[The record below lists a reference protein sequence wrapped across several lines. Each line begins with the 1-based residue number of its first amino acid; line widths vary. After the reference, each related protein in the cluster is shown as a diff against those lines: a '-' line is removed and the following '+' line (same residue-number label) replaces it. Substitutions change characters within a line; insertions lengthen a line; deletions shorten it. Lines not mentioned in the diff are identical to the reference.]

1 MKIYLITSNPVI
13 GDVLKVDLE
22 KIGDF
27 KIIDGQKLTAQ
38 EVIEKAGDA
47 EILIAGSSGLEKIS
61 DELLNGLP
69 NLKYIST
76 LTVGLTWV
84 DIDAVKKHGV
94 KLSNVKG
101 ANSESVA
108 EHTWAMILDLSKRV
122 TEFDRDVRNK
132 NAFRFAEYTGKEVF
146 EKTIGIIGLGDIGQK
161 VARIAK
167 AFNMNVL
174 GVNKS
179 NKEVE
184 GVKLVDLDTLYKES
198 DIIAICTPLTL
209 ETENLIS
216 DEAVNKMKDGV
227 IIVNTAMEKITNK
240 EAIFKGLE
248 SGKIFGFGIET
259 EISQPADPAY
269 LNHSRIIVTPH
280 NAFNTED
287 ANKKTY
293 EMAVEN
299 VIKFIDGNSV
309 RLIE

>member
-22 KIGDF
+22 KAGDF
-27 KIIDGQKLTAQ
+27 KIIDGQKLTAEQ
-38 EVIEKAGDA
+38 IIEKAGDA
-47 EILIAGSSGLEKIS
+47 EILIAGSSGVEKIS

-76 LTVGLTWV
+76 LTVGLAWV

-108 EHTWAMILDLSKRV
+108 EHAWAMILDLSKRV

-132 NAFRFAEYTGKEVF
+132 NAFRFVEYTGKEVF

-179 NKEVE
+179 NKEIE
-184 GVKLVDLDTLYKES
+184 GVKLVDLNTLYKES
-198 DIIAICTPLTL
+198 DVIVICTPLTP

-227 IIVNTAMEKITNK
+227 IIVNSAMEKITNK
-240 EAIFKGLE
+240 EAIFKGLDN
-248 SGKIFGFGIET
+248 GKIFGFGIET
-259 EISQPADPAY
+259 EISQPADPTY
-269 LNHSRIIVTPH
+269 LKHPRIIVTPH

-299 VIKFIDGNSV
+299 VMKFIEGNPI
-309 RLIE
+309 RLID

>member
-1 MKIYLITSNPVI
+1 MKIYLITSNPSI
-13 GDVLKVDLE
+13 AEALKSDLE
-22 KIGDF
+22 KLGDL
-27 KIIDGQKLTAQ
+27 KIIDGQKMTAT
-38 EVIEKAGDA
+38 EIIEMAGDA
-47 EILIAGSSGLEKIS
+47 EILICGPSGVEKIS
-61 DELLNGLP
+61 DELLQGLR

-76 LTVGLTWV
+76 LSVGLAWV
-84 DIDAVKKHGV
+84 DLEAVKKHGIE
-94 KLSNVKG
+94 LSNVKG

-132 NAFRFAEYTGKEVF
+132 NAFKFTGYTGKEVF
-146 EKTIGIIGLGDIGQK
+146 GKTIGIIGLGDIGQK

-167 AFNMNVL
+167 AFSMRII

-179 NKEVE
+179 RREVE
-184 GVKLVDLDTLYKES
+184 GVQLVDFDALLKES
-198 DIIAICTPLTL
+198 DIITVCTPLTP

-216 DEAVNKMKDGV
+216 DDEIDKMKNDV
-227 IIVNTAMEKITNK
+227 ILVNSAMEKITDK
-240 EAIFKGLE
+240 EAVFKGLK

-259 EISQPADPAY
+259 NILEPVDPAY
-269 LNHSRIIVTPH
+269 LKHSRVIVTPH

-299 VIKFIDGNSV
+299 VKMYVQGNPV
-309 RLIE
+309 RIIN

>member
-22 KIGDF
+22 KAGDF

-38 EVIEKAGDA
+38 EVIEKASDA
-47 EILIAGSSGLEKIS
+47 EILIVGASGLKKIS
-61 DELLNGLP
+61 DELLIGLP

-76 LTVGLTWV
+76 LTVGLAWV
-84 DIDAVKKHGV
+84 DIEAVKKHGV

-132 NAFRFAEYTGKEVF
+132 NAFRYAEYTGKEVY
-146 EKTIGIIGLGDIGQK
+146 EKTIGIVGLGDIGQK

-167 AFNMNVL
+167 AFNMKIL

-184 GVKLVDLDTLYKES
+184 GCKLVDLDTLYKES
-198 DIIAICTPLTL
+198 DIIAICTPLTP
-209 ETENLIS
+209 ETQNLIS

-227 IIVNTAMEKITNK
+227 IIVNSAMEKITNK
-240 EAIFKGLE
+240 EAIISGLE
-248 SGKIFGFGIET
+248 RGKIFGFGIET
-259 EISQPADPAY
+259 EISQPADPSY
-269 LNHSRIIVTPH
+269 LNYPRIVVTPH

-293 EMAVEN
+293 EMATEN
-299 VIKFIDGNSV
+299 VIKFIEGNPI
-309 RLIE
+309 RLIV

>member
-13 GDVLKVDLE
+13 GDVLKIDLE
-22 KIGDF
+22 KAGDF

-61 DELLNGLP
+61 DELLSGLP

-76 LTVGLTWV
+76 LTVGLAWV
-84 DIDAVKKHGV
+84 DLEAVKKHGV

-167 AFNMNVL
+167 AFNMKVL

-179 NKEVE
+179 NSEVE

-198 DIIAICTPLTL
+198 DIIAICTPLTPQ
-209 ETENLIS
+209 TENLIS
-216 DEAVNKMKDGV
+216 DEAVSKMKDGV
-227 IIVNTAMEKITNK
+227 IIVNSAMEKITNK
-240 EAIFKGLE
+240 ESVFKGLE

-259 EISQPADPAY
+259 EISQPADPSY
-269 LNHSRIIVTPH
+269 LNHPRIVVTPH

-299 VIKFIDGNSV
+299 VMKYIAGNPV
-309 RLIE
+309 NIVV

>member
-22 KIGDF
+22 KVGDF

-38 EVIEKAGDA
+38 EIIEKASDA
-47 EILIAGSSGLEKIS
+47 EILIAGPSGLEKIS
-61 DELLNGLP
+61 DELLSGLS

-76 LTVGLTWV
+76 LTVGLAWV
-84 DIDAVKKHGV
+84 DLESVKKHGV
-94 KLSNVKG
+94 NLSNVKG

-108 EHTWAMILDLSKRV
+108 EHTWAMILDLAKRV

-132 NAFRFAEYTGKEVF
+132 NAFRYVEYVGKEVY

-167 AFNMNVL
+167 AFNMKVL

-184 GVKLVDLDTLYKES
+184 GIKLVDLDTLYKES
-198 DIIAICTPLTL
+198 DIIAVCIPLTS

-216 DEAVNKMKDGV
+216 DEAINKMKDGV
-227 IIVNTAMEKITNK
+227 IIVNSAMEKITNK
-240 EAIFKGLE
+240 EAIFRGLE

-299 VIKFIDGNSV
+299 VMRFIEGNPV
-309 RLIE
+309 RLIN

>member
-22 KIGDF
+22 RIGDF
-27 KIIDGQKLTAQ
+27 KIIDGQKLTAAQ
-38 EVIEKAGDA
+38 VIEKASDA
-47 EILIAGSSGLEKIS
+47 EILIAGSSGVEKIS
-61 DELLNGLP
+61 DELLNGLQ

-76 LTVGLTWV
+76 LSVGLAWV
-84 DIDAVKKHGV
+84 DIEAVKKHGV

-122 TEFDRDVRNK
+122 TEFDRDVSSK

-167 AFNMNVL
+167 VFNMNTL

-184 GVKLVDLDTLYKES
+184 GVKLVDLDTIYKES
-198 DIIAICTPLTL
+198 DIIAICTPLSP

-216 DEAVNKMKDGV
+216 DEAINKMKDGV
-227 IIVNTAMEKITNK
+227 IIVNSAMEKITNK
-240 EAIFKGLE
+240 ESMFKGLE
-248 SGKIFGFGIET
+248 NGKIFGFGIET
-259 EISQPADPAY
+259 EISQSVDPSY
-269 LNHSRIIVTPH
+269 LKHPRIIVTPH

-299 VIKFIDGNSV
+299 VMKFIEGNPI
-309 RLIE
+309 RLI

>member
-22 KIGDF
+22 KAGDF
-27 KIIDGQKLTAQ
+27 KIIDGQKLTAEQ
-38 EVIEKAGDA
+38 IIEKAGDA
-47 EILIAGSSGLEKIS
+47 EILIAGSSGVEKIS

-69 NLKYIST
+69 NLKYVST
-76 LTVGLTWV
+76 LTVGLAWV

-108 EHTWAMILDLSKRV
+108 EHAWAMILDLSKRV

-146 EKTIGIIGLGDIGQK
+146 GKTIGIIGLGDIGQK

-167 AFNMNVL
+167 SFNMKII

-198 DIIAICTPLTL
+198 DIIAICTPLTS

-216 DEAVNKMKDGV
+216 EEAVSKMKDGV
-227 IIVNTAMEKITNK
+227 IIVNSAMEKITNK
-240 EAIFKGLE
+240 EAIFKGLDN
-248 SGKIFGFGIET
+248 GKIFGFGIET
-259 EISQPADPAY
+259 EISQPADPTY
-269 LNHSRIIVTPH
+269 LKHPRIIVTPH

-299 VIKFIDGNSV
+299 VMKFIEGNPI
-309 RLIE
+309 RLI